1 MEIFSHLLPKN
12 SAIKLIGVL
21 SYKYLLITVGA
32 KRATGS
38 DEQLVSPRK
47 TNAQKTLTILDP
59 YKIFQIYPK
68 RCQARSV
75 RSKMVPS
82 PRGRGQRAPLRD
94 RRGGP
99 ASSVRAR
106 RAGITKGIYQL
117 GL

>member
-32 KRATGS
+32 KRVTGS

-59 YKIFQIYPK
+59 YKIFQIYTK
-68 RCQARSV
+68 RCQAIS
-75 RSKMVPS
+75 
-82 PRGRGQRAPLRD
+82 
-94 RRGGP
+94 GP
-99 ASSVRAR
+99 TGMGFALYHFEMRIIHGALPK
-106 RAGITKGIYQL
+106 TNF
-117 GL
+117 